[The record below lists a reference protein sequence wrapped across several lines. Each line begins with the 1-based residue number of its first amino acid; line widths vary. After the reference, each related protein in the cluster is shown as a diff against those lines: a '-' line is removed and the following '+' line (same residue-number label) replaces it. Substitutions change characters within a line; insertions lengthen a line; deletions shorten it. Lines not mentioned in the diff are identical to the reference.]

1 MRIVQKFGGSS
12 VADAARIQRVAG
24 ILAETRRAGHQVVA
38 VLSAQGDTTD
48 ELIEKARDL
57 NPAPSPRELDALL
70 CVGEQISVA
79 LMAMALEAMGEPTVS
94 LTGWQIGLRTDSH
107 HGAARIRS
115 IDGARLL
122 RELEAGKI
130 VLVCGFQGIDE
141 AGDQTTLG
149 RGGSDT
155 SAVAI
160 AAALGADKCQIYTDV
175 EGVYTADPRHVPGA
189 RKLAAVSYDE
199 MLELASLGNQVLHN
213 RSVELAKRYGV
224 DLEVRSSFVR
234 APGTVVKEELTPMER
249 MIISGVAKDADIARF
264 TVRGLPD
271 RPGAAL
277 RLFALLSG
285 ADINV
290 DLILQSAGTEGRSDL
305 SFTLRR
311 DDAVKA
317 RALLDANAAA
327 LGYRGLAVDADVAK
341 VSIVGAGLMDAP
353 GMAVRM
359 FEALAEA
366 GVNIQMI
373 ASSEIK
379 LSVLLRRAEADAA
392 VQAIHRRFF
401 GDGD

>member
-94 LTGWQIGLRTDSH
+94 LTGWQIGLRTDSR

>member
-94 LTGWQIGLRTDSH
+94 LTGWQIGLCTDSR

-249 MIISGVAKDADIARF
+249 MIISGVAKDTDIARF

>member
-1 MRIVQKFGGSS
+1 MQKFGGSS

-24 ILAETRRAGHQVVA
+24 IIAETRRAGHQVVA

-79 LMAMALEAMGEPTVS
+79 LMAMALEAMGQPTVS
-94 LTGWQIGLRTDSH
+94 LTGWQIGLRTDSR

-160 AAALGADKCQIYTDV
+160 AAALSADKCQIYTDV

-290 DLILQSAGTEGRSDL
+290 DLILQSAGTEGRSDV

-366 GVNIQMI
+366 GLNIQMI

>member
-94 LTGWQIGLRTDSH
+94 LTGWQIGLRTDSR

-189 RKLAAVSYDE
+189 RKLATVSYDE

-401 GDGD
+401 SDGD

>member
-48 ELIEKARDL
+48 ELIEKARGL

-94 LTGWQIGLRTDSH
+94 LTGWQIGLRTDSC

-115 IDGARLL
+115 IDSARLL

-249 MIISGVAKDADIARF
+249 MIISGVAKEADIARF

-379 LSVLLRRAEADAA
+379 LSVLLHRTEAAAA

>member
-24 ILAETRRAGHQVVA
+24 IIAETRRAGHQVVA

-79 LMAMALEAMGEPTVS
+79 LMAMALEAMGQPTVS
-94 LTGWQIGLRTDSH
+94 LTGWQIGLRTDSR

-122 RELEAGKI
+122 QELEAGKI

-290 DLILQSAGTEGRSDL
+290 DLILQSVGTEGRSDV

-327 LGYRGLAVDADVAK
+327 LGYRALAVDADVAK

-366 GVNIQMI
+366 GLNIQMI

-401 GDGD
+401 GDGE

>member
-94 LTGWQIGLRTDSH
+94 LTGWQIGLRTDSR

-175 EGVYTADPRHVPGA
+175 EGVYTADPRYVPEA

-249 MIISGVAKDADIARF
+249 MIISGVAKDTDIARF